1 MEDEYIPD
9 SDIENSDSEKLEVD
23 DYDEDFEDIKK
34 RQAKKP
40 SKKLKK
46 VANKADEPVSKM
58 IETKKASTSAAKPK
72 GKIEVESK
80 SAGRSGKKDKK
91 NLIESDG
98 EKVEEKSD
106 IGADFMKA
114 FENADP
120 ETLKFT
126 VNEEEPLPVWLKADE
141 IRDEKMRPKNHP
153 DYDPSTVY
161 IPKEEEVQF
170 SPMFQQYW
178 TLKKK
183 IFDTILFL
191 KFGNCYM
198 IFFDDALTVR
208 KELDLKVC
216 FWGANRPCV
225 TVMDSSLKKH
235 TSRLLER
242 GYKVSVAEQM
252 ETDDKKEGS
261 IIRREI
267 TQILSKGTITDY
279 DQGYASKFL
288 LAVTEE
294 ENSIG
299 ICLVDTTT
307 HEFYLDQFE
316 DDGKAGSILVPLMSQ
331 YLSYIKHIITIC
343 KE

>member
-1 MEDEYIPD
+1 
-9 SDIENSDSEKLEVD
+9 LEVD
-23 DYDEDFEDIKK
+23 DHDEDFEDIKK
-34 RQAKKP
+34 RQAKRP
-40 SKKLKK
+40 TKKLKK
-46 VANKADEPVSKM
+46 DDNNKYEEPVPKTMGSKK
-58 IETKKASTSAAKPK
+58 IATSAAKPK
-72 GKIEVESK
+72 SKGEAESK
-80 SAGRSGKKDKK
+80 GTAKKSGKKDKR

-98 EKVEEKSD
+98 EKAEEKSD

-120 ETLKFT
+120 ETLKFS
-126 VNEEEPLPVWLKADE
+126 VNEEDPLPEWLKADK

-153 DYDPSTVY
+153 DYDPSTIY
-161 IPKEEEVQF
+161 IPKEDECQF

-178 TLKKK
+178 NLKRK

-198 IFFDDALTVR
+198 IFFEDALTVR

-252 ETDDKKEGS
+252 ETDDNKEGS

-294 ENSIG
+294 ENTVG
-299 ICLVDTTT
+299 LCLVDTTT
-307 HEFYLDQFE
+307 HEFYLDQFQ
-316 DDGKAGSILVPLMSQ
+316 DDGEMTNINKNLL
-331 YLSYIKHIITIC
+331 
-343 KE
+343 